1 MAGCIGANGRPKP
14 NVSPK
19 VTAMG
24 WMVIEAGCKIV
35 FTQQLKRSDMSWTIK
50 GEQMRLDLHAIRLS
64 RV

>member
-1 MAGCIGANGRPKP
+1 
-14 NVSPK
+14 
-19 VTAMG
+19 MG